1 MLGNSSGEEEENEVH
16 RVSGNGIHLATRMRW
31 GVVNEA
37 GGNWVLSDW
46 YTPLSFMAGTQMC
59 WEWQLKSRRKSY
71 CLDLQKNCLT
81 LRLCSNSLA
90 SVHFCG
96 INYINLDRAGNRIS
110 ISLFYTD
117 TDFPLT
123 VQSCCRVI
131 MASFLFVREYFAQ
144 LAWSHSVKQNVQNK
158 LTEDLT
164 YDNVYVIR
172 RLQIFHVKWYIST
185 FSQPWCYILHSVIL
199 INFHFASALKKNL
212 WSAALWRNF
221 EFKELKSF

>member
-1 MLGNSSGEEEENEVH
+1 
-16 RVSGNGIHLATRMRW
+16 
-31 GVVNEA
+31 
-37 GGNWVLSDW
+37 
-46 YTPLSFMAGTQMC
+46 MC

-110 ISLFYTD
+110 ISLFYKD

-144 LAWSHSVKQNVQNK
+144 LAWFHSVKQTVQNK

-172 RLQIFHVKWYIST
+172 RLQICHTLNDIFLHFHNHDATYHTVWSWLTFISLLLSRKT
-185 FSQPWCYILHSVIL
+185 CGLQLCEGILNS
-199 INFHFASALKKNL
+199 
-212 WSAALWRNF
+212 
-221 EFKELKSF
+221 KS